1 MAFVL
6 DCSVTMA
13 WVFSD
18 ETSAATDSLRESLI
32 DDSAFV
38 PALWPIETA
47 NVLLMATRR
56 GRIAKSDWQRIRE
69 DLQALPV
76 NIDDVATDR
85 VWGAVLDLADAYRIS
100 AYDAMYLELA
110 LRLRLPLATL
120 DRALATAAV
129 DSGVGVPW
137 SA

>member
-13 WVFSD
+13 WVFSG

-38 PALWPIETA
+38 PALWPVETA
-47 NVLLMATRR
+47 NVLLTATRR
-56 GRIAKSDWQRIRE
+56 GRIAKSDWRRIRE
-69 DLQALPV
+69 DLQALPI
-76 NIDDVATDR
+76 NIDHVATNR
-85 VWGAVLDLADAYRIS
+85 VWGAALDLAEAHRIS

-120 DRALATAAV
+120 DRALATAARA
-129 DSGVGVPW
+129 SGVGVPW